1 MRDSCSLF
9 AAFVAFMGHWGG
21 KVVTFT
27 AFVVFMRHW
36 SWTFVAFTAFLAF
49 RLEGCGVC
57 SVCSVYG
64 RWGWTFVAFTGVC
77 NAHGVLPLGVCDV
90 YSVYSVYSGAPR
102 AHEVRSSRALLL
114 RKFGNLSIR
123 KILVVTSPY
132 ARRPSVHALHVNR
145 CQMSHLNTS

>member
-1 MRDSCSLF
+1 MF
-9 AAFVAFMGHWGG
+9 TVFVAFIGVG
-21 KVVTFT
+21 
-27 AFVVFMRHW
+27 AE
-36 SWTFVAFTAFLAF
+36 
-49 RLEGCGVC
+49 RLWRLQV
-57 SVCSVYG
+57 S
-64 RWGWTFVAFTGVC
+64 

-102 AHEVRSSRALLL
+102 AHELRSSRALLL

-123 KILVVTSPY
+123 KILVVTSAY